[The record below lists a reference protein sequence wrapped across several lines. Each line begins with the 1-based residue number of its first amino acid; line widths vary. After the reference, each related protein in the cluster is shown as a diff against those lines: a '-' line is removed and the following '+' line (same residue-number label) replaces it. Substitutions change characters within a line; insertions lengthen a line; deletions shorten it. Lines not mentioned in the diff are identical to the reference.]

1 MNIGNDGQWLL
12 KRLEDGSAPAGLK
25 DLPAMQI
32 LKTLWAQQFREER
45 WQMVYQDL
53 KK

>member
-25 DLPAMQI
+25 DLAVMQI
-32 LKTLWAQQFREER
+32 LKTYGCSSFEKKQGR
-45 WQMVYQDL
+45 WFI
-53 KK
+53 KI